1 VRIKA
6 ILDSALP
13 ESAECTGPSASL
25 ISVALKVFR
34 SFSRSDF
41 RHRFIRDFVILI

>member
-25 ISVALKVFR
+25 ISVALKC
-34 SFSRSDF
+34 SA
-41 RHRFIRDFVILI
+41 RFLAVIFVTVLVVIL